1 MKGYIT
7 KQNAFYRFQQLVILV
22 LHLILLRWMFYTLSE
37 TGGMTTTIV
46 FVHFA
51 GMSIYGGL
59 LIRGCAAWAKHH
71 HLKETQ
77 HAGS

>member
-7 KQNAFYRFQQLVILV
+7 KENAFYRFQQLVILI
-22 LHLILLRWMFYTLSE
+22 LHLILLKWMFYALSE

-46 FVHFA
+46 FFHFA

-59 LIRGCAAWAKHH
+59 LIRSCAAWAKYH
-71 HLKETQ
+71 HLKELK